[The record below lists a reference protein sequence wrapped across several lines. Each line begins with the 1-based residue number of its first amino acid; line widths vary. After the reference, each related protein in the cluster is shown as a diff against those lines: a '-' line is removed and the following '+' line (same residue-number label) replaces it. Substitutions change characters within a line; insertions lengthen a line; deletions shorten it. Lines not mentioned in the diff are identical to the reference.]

1 MQLKT
6 LQPNKYRLR
15 NNNDKLDSGIHFI
28 VQAFGGEIVN
38 LKTELIHLKLT
49 LSVQKVILIFGRFFL
64 TL

>member
-1 MQLKT
+1 MINWIQVFT
-6 LQPNKYRLR
+6 
-15 NNNDKLDSGIHFI
+15 SI